1 MAQIIK
7 SYLDR
12 FMKVFGNLPIVERNQ
27 VVVVIDDQPITWNM
41 AYNEMRHKTKLGE
54 KIGKKLV
61 SLDII

>member
-1 MAQIIK
+1 MSQRKK

-12 FMKVFGNLPIVERNQ
+12 FMKVFGNLPLEERNQ
-27 VVVVIDDQPITWNM
+27 VVVVINDQPISWNM
-41 AYNEMRHKTKLGE
+41 GYNEMRHKTKLGE